1 MFNPGSMFKK
11 LSIPGG
17 VSPGI
22 DRATLKEYRKTII
35 NLAIPSM
42 IEYILISMIMI
53 VDTAIVGRLGAH
65 ALAVVSISWSI
76 LFFFMMISFA
86 INQGSVAIIARYV
99 GSGNMKW
106 VSRATGQAIML
117 NFLFA
122 LTGAA
127 IIYAFTPELFSL
139 MGVTP
144 EVKNDGVIFLRIL
157 TFTYILDSFTIA
169 SNSALKASGD
179 TRTPMKITGVENVVN
194 AVLDYVLV
202 FGIFGFAGFGL
213 QGSAIATAIARCIGV
228 FLSFGGLMLGWYK
241 VRVSFR
247 DIYLIRWKLLSRI
260 MKVGWPSIVDSS
272 FFSSASLVFTR
283 IVAGLGTIP
292 LAVNGILLRAESLS
306 FMPGISFAVAAGIL
320 VGQSLGEGN
329 QEKAKIMAWE
339 SSKLAMLVMG
349 IMGSVFFFAPRMI
362 IGMFTTDLI
371 VISSAAMVLRIIG
384 PIQPV
389 GGLMFVM
396 RGALAGAGDT
406 KSIMRI
412 GLIGMWL
419 VRVPFAYLFAITI
432 DMGVMGAWGAMSL
445 HIAIAS
451 LMLLS
456 RFRSGEWMSIKV

>member
-1 MFNPGSMFKK
+1 MFNPRSIFKK
-11 LSIPGG
+11 LSN
-17 VSPGI
+17 VSPSSPGV
-22 DRATLKEYRKTII
+22 DRETLKGYRKTIV

-99 GSGNMKW
+99 GAKNDRW
-106 VSRATGQAIML
+106 VSRSVGQAILL

-122 LTGAA
+122 LMGAA
-127 IIYAFTPELFSL
+127 IIYLFTPQLFSL
-139 MGVTP
+139 MGVAP
-144 EVKNDGVIFLRIL
+144 EVKKDGIVFLRIL
-157 TFTYILDSFTIA
+157 TLTYILDSFTIS

-179 TRTPMKITGVENVVN
+179 TKTPMKITGVENIIN
-194 AVLDYVLV
+194 AVLDYILV
-202 FGIFGFAGFGL
+202 FGIMGFAGFGVH
-213 QGSAIATAIARCIGV
+213 GSAIATAITRLVGV
-228 FLSFGGLMLGWYK
+228 TLSFGGLMMGWYK
-241 VRVSFR
+241 IKVSFR
-247 DIYLIRWKLLSRI
+247 DIYLVRWRLISRI

-320 VGQSLGEGN
+320 VGQALGEN
-329 QEKAKIMAWE
+329 NHEKARIMAWE

-362 IGMFTTDLI
+362 IGIFTTDLI
-371 VISSAAMVLRIIG
+371 VLTSAAVVLRVIG
-384 PIQPV
+384 PIQPI

-432 DMGVMGAWGAMSL
+432 DLGVLGAWGAMSL
-445 HIAIAS
+445 HIAIAT

-456 RFRSGEWMSIKV
+456 RFRSGEWTTIKV